1 MTKARAATAT
11 LAPVKGPL
19 NGPAHAPAGGPVRRP
34 GKAAILRAAIEVM
47 GELGYEGASMRDM
60 AGRAGVSVAALYH
73 HFPSKVELLREFL
86 DEAYDVTM
94 RRLVRRMAEA
104 EQTPAAQLDELV
116 GTLIASSLHDEFAR
130 LAANVAFHE
139 YTRLPPPE
147 RKRIDKKRRRV
158 LDLATRVIEAGVQS
172 GEFGASDP
180 KEAARAVLTLAS
192 SLVAPFDEMNRSM
205 TEVIALYQGFA
216 RSIAIAPL
224 SSVA

>member
-1 MTKARAATAT
+1 M
-11 LAPVKGPL
+11 
-19 NGPAHAPAGGPVRRP
+19 
-34 GKAAILRAAIEVM
+34 
-47 GELGYEGASMRDM
+47 
-60 AGRAGVSVAALYH
+60 SVAALYH

-94 RRLVRRMAEA
+94 RRMLRRMAEV
-104 EQTPAAQLDELV
+104 EQTPTAQLDELV

-147 RKRIDKKRRRV
+147 RKRMDRKRRRV
-158 LDLATRVIEAGVQS
+158 LELATGVIEAGVES

-192 SLVAPFDEMNRSM
+192 SLVGPFDEMNRSM
-205 TEVIALYQGFA
+205 PEVIELYQGFA
-216 RSIAIAPL
+216 RSIAIAPR
-224 SSVA
+224 SSPT

>member
-1 MTKARAATAT
+1 MAKTRATTAT
-11 LAPVKGPL
+11 VAPV
-19 NGPAHAPAGGPVRRP
+19 NGSVRRP

-60 AGRAGVSVAALYH
+60 ASRAGVSVAALYH

-86 DEAYDVTM
+86 DEAYDVTT
-94 RRLVRRMAEA
+94 RRLLRRMAEV
-104 EQTPAAQLDELV
+104 EQTPTAQLDELI
-116 GTLIASSLHDEFAR
+116 GTLIASSLHNDFAR

-147 RKRIDKKRRRV
+147 RKRMDRKRRRV
-158 LDLATRVIEAGVQS
+158 LELATSVIAAGVET

-192 SLVAPFDEMNRSM
+192 SLVQPFDEMHRSM
-205 TEVIALYQGFA
+205 EEVIELYQGFA
-216 RSIAIAPL
+216 RSIAIAPRPT
-224 SSVA
+224 ST